1 MYFIS
6 SDHASSSDH
15 LPSSDH
21 APSSDQVNKF
31 FTFKIA
37 KSTTSFLFLTNFEF
51 NKMKKYI
58 LVILVSILVTRG
70 SFAQFVR
77 KEMVVPDIP
86 GYVTLK
92 CDFHIHTVFSDGNV
106 WPTVRVEEA
115 WLMGYDAISITD
127 HIEYQPHKKY
137 IPVQHNAGYEIAKPQ
152 GDRQGMI
159 VIQGSEITRVMPPG
173 HLNAIFIQD
182 ATRIETER
190 IGHMH
195 SGAVNTHGY
204 LDSIDHQHQDYLLAI
219 GEAVDQGGFV
229 FWNHPGWDAQAPEG
243 IRIYDVHKDL
253 IKRGWLKGIE
263 VANWDTWYPEAFR
276 WCLDYGLTMLSNSDI
291 HQTEE
296 IYEKITNVTRRP
308 VTLVFARERNAE
320 SIREALVEARTAV
333 WFNELVI
340 GKKEFLQPLFGQ
352 SIRISR
358 SFFTDNDGN
367 QFYNLSNV
375 SDFNLTLQPV
385 DGKETIDLMA
395 RSTVI
400 VTVKEDKRELEYVV
414 SNFMIEPEKS
424 LSVKLTFE

>member
-1 MYFIS
+1 
-6 SDHASSSDH
+6 
-15 LPSSDH
+15 
-21 APSSDQVNKF
+21 
-31 FTFKIA
+31 
-37 KSTTSFLFLTNFEF
+37 
-51 NKMKKYI
+51 MKKYI
-58 LVILVSILVTRG
+58 LVLLVSILMAEG
-70 SFAQFVR
+70 SSAQLVR

-115 WLMGYDAISITD
+115 WLLGYDAISITD
-127 HIEYQPHKKY
+127 HIEYQPHKQY

-152 GDRQGMI
+152 GDRQDLI

-173 HLNAIFIQD
+173 HLNAIFIKD
-182 ATRIETER
+182 AKRLETER

-195 SGAVNTHGY
+195 AATGHTHGY
-204 LDSIDHQHQDYLLAI
+204 LDSIDHQHQDYLLALE
-219 GEAVDQGGFV
+219 EAVNQGGFV
-229 FWNHPGWDAQAPEG
+229 FWNHPGWDAQAPDG
-243 IRIYDVHKDL
+243 IRIYDVHRDL

-296 IYEKITNVTRRP
+296 IYEKTAKVTRRP
-308 VTLVFARERNAE
+308 VTLVFAQERNAE
-320 SIREALVEARTAV
+320 SIHEALLNARTAV

-340 GKKEFLQPLFGQ
+340 GKKEFLEPLFEQ
-352 SIRISR
+352 SVTTGK
-358 SFFTDNDGN
+358 SFFSDNDGN
-367 QFYNLSNV
+367 RFYNLSNG
-375 SDFNLTLQPV
+375 SDFNLVLQSA
-385 DGKETIDLMA
+385 DGKETIDLPA

-400 VTVKEDKRELEYVV
+400 VSVKKDQLEMDYVV

-424 LSVKLTFE
+424 LPVKLVFE